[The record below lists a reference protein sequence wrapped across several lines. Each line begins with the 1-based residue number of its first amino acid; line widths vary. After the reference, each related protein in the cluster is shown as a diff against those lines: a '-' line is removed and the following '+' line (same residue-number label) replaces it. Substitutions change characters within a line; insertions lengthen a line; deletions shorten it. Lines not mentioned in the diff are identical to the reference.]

1 MFVKTCFFNMFFN
14 GAVGAVVGCTALL
27 HPFPAHKHAGGQ
39 MSYVCPPAFKM
50 LGYDYFTVCM
60 RNSLTFEA
68 ITLLPLT
75 AYTWKATLPFLSRLS
90 AFTIAV

>member
-1 MFVKTCFFNMFFN
+1 MHIVDHRFMLLRLDKKHDLPTKNKYGQPVNSMFVKTCFFNMFFN

-50 LGYDYFTVCM
+50 LRYDYFTVC
-60 RNSLTFEA
+60 
-68 ITLLPLT
+68 I
-75 AYTWKATLPFLSRLS
+75 
-90 AFTIAV
+90 